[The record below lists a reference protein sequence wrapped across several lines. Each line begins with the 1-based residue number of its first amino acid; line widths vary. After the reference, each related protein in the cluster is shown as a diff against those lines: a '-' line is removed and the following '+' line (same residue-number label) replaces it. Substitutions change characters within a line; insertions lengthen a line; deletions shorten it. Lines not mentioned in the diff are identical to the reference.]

1 MTNTPRALLI
11 EDYQAKCA
19 KMEDDMLG
27 WKESA
32 EAWERDARGLSDRL
46 KMLEALAREPG
57 AIFESV
63 ERILDDES
71 AWVSRPS
78 EAVSHRIA
86 LAAMMIA
93 ERKMKLEFAPFVDAL
108 RLILPLAKGY
118 AAEHQVG
125 SNATYVRQAELL
137 LDEKPLP
144 GGSCI

>member
-57 AIFESV
+57 SAFDSV

-78 EAVSHRIA
+78 EAVSLRIA
-86 LAAMMIA
+86 LAAMMKCKA
-93 ERKMKLEFAPFVDAL
+93 KYHADKAMKHLKLKGD
-108 RLILPLAKGY
+108 ILD
-118 AAEHQVG
+118 G
-125 SNATYVRQAELL
+125 SYELNLDDGNETL
-137 LDEKPLP
+137 LKTGCRGL
-144 GGSCI
+144 

>member
-32 EAWERDARGLSDRL
+32 EAWERDARGLSNRL
-46 KMLEALAREPG
+46 KTLTDLARAPG
-57 AIFESV
+57 SIFESV

-71 AWVSRPS
+71 AWVVRPDGT
-78 EAVSHRIA
+78 VSMRIS

-93 ERKMKLEFAPFVDAL
+93 ERKMKLKFAPLIEAL
-108 RLILPLAKGY
+108 RLILPMAKGY
-118 AAEHQVG
+118 AAEHAVG
-125 SNATYVRQAELL
+125 SNERYVIEAELL
-137 LDEKPLP
+137 L
-144 GGSCI
+144 GGFDVS